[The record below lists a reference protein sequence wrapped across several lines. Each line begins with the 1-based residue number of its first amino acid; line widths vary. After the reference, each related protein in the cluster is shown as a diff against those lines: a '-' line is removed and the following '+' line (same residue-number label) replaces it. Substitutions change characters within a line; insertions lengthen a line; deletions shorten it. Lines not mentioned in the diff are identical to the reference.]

1 MAIFG
6 VKDWPLW
13 RAGSRAWIWPW
24 KHFTGGTEQAFYFW
38 QKKNKFLNINY
49 SIWKYRHCIKRIT
62 FQFCRPEDQ
71 MQTKYGSFQQIGPHA
86 DQICNCGPL
95 CKYCICIAPYPKE
108 CFLWYSSIKRCVDL
122 QIVTVVT
129 LQLHLVNL
137 KESCCSSWLPP
148 APMLTHLQLINQL
161 VSGVRLPH
169 IVLVCRK

>member
-1 MAIFG
+1 MAGWFQVNELTWKLLYAPYHTPIHSKRCLRANYAPSRDLSRMVVVQNMAIFG

-13 RAGSRAWIWPW
+13 RADSRAWIWPR

-38 QKKNKFLNINY
+38 QKKNKQHSWILNINY

-108 CFLWYSSIKRCVDL
+108 CFLVHS
-122 QIVTVVT
+122 
-129 LQLHLVNL
+129 LV
-137 KESCCSSWLPP
+137 
-148 APMLTHLQLINQL
+148 
-161 VSGVRLPH
+161 
-169 IVLVCRK
+169 